1 MLKTSSTNAVIAAML
16 TAAAA
21 SSALAGISTFTDDVS
36 RIQDMTNHA
45 DFNGLQNG
53 QSLENYQE
61 DGLLLDIN
69 RSYFSWNAP
78 GLDGTEMYYADTG
91 SLDLIDISLVTGADF
106 NDIDMELSSG
116 WTPNNIGAMYIW
128 VQLYDDGSLVQEIN
142 VDMTAGDYL
151 ALTGGGF
158 DQIRI
163 GSYATAGIRDL
174 RDSSQRNAIAIDN
187 ISAGTYVPVPTPG
200 TLAVSSIA
208 LLGLRRR
215 R

>member
-1 MLKTSSTNAVIAAML
+1 MLNTTTTNAIIAATM

-21 SSALAGISTFTDDVS
+21 SSSLAGISTYTDDVS

-45 DFNGLQNG
+45 NFNGLVND
-53 QSLENYQE
+53 QSLENYEE

-69 RSYFSWNAP
+69 RSYFSWDAP

-91 SLDLIDISLVTGADF
+91 SLDLVDISLVSGADF

-116 WTPNNIGAMYIW
+116 WTPNNIGALYIW
-128 VQLYDDGSLVQEIN
+128 VQLYDDGNLVQELNI
-142 VDMTAGDYL
+142 DMTAGDYL

-174 RDSSQRNAIAIDN
+174 RDSSERNAIAIDN

-200 TLAVSSIA
+200 TLAISGIA